1 MVVIMLWV
9 FPRTAR
15 TYLAQLRRIASSD
28 NSDLACNVTWQAV
41 EVSPKHCF
49 IKRFKRLAEWQKE
62 RKPVKGK
69 YAK

>member
-1 MVVIMLWV
+1 MVVIMLFL
-9 FPRTAR
+9 FPRTAG
-15 TYLAQLRRIASSD
+15 TYFAQLRPAASGD

-49 IKRFKRLAEWQKE
+49 IKRFKRLAESQKE

>member
-1 MVVIMLWV
+1 MVMIMLWV

-49 IKRFKRLAEWQKE
+49 IKRFKRLAESQKE

>member
-41 EVSPKHCF
+41 EVSPKHYF
-49 IKRFKRLAEWQKE
+49 IKRFKRLAESQKE